1 MLPFPN
7 TLFYRN
13 VAAIIASFSLIAI
26 MCLSWLYTICVV
38 IAEAFPVRNVA
49 SVVGITAGFGAVG
62 GAIFNY
68 YVGQLLSTMGPS
80 LFLVMGVLHWIAVVI
95 LWKMT
100 RPEIP
105 QEKQA
110 VQK

>member
-1 MLPFPN
+1 MVGGAG
-7 TLFYRN
+7 T
-13 VAAIIASFSLIAI
+13 A
-26 MCLSWLYTICVV
+26 VV
-38 IAEAFPVRNVA
+38 SA
-49 SVVGITAGFGAVG
+49 AGFGAVG

>member
-1 MLPFPN
+1 M
-7 TLFYRN
+7 
-13 VAAIIASFSLIAI
+13 
-26 MCLSWLYTICVV
+26 
-38 IAEAFPVRNVA
+38 
-49 SVVGITAGFGAVG
+49 G

-80 LFLVMGVLHWIAVVI
+80 LFLVMGILHWIAVVI

>member
-1 MLPFPN
+1 
-7 TLFYRN
+7 
-13 VAAIIASFSLIAI
+13 
-26 MCLSWLYTICVV
+26 
-38 IAEAFPVRNVA
+38 
-49 SVVGITAGFGAVG
+49 
-62 GAIFNY
+62 
-68 YVGQLLSTMGPS
+68 
-80 LFLVMGVLHWIAVVI
+80 MGVLHWIAVVI